1 MSTLELNLDT
11 PSFKG
16 NGQSEDNSKVS
27 PASNDGA
34 ANARQEKG
42 VSSSK
47 TTEPAK
53 KPWTNIQKIAFRIGF
68 LYLLF
73 LCIPTYPKFYEE
85 LFSLRW
91 GKITYHDFQGIV
103 AFWPPQFIT
112 IESEEG
118 VFGLLNYINL
128 ILLFAGSVA
137 GGLIWTAL
145 DKKTTQYSKLYYWI
159 RVLARYRLAYG
170 MIGWGLK
177 KAFPMQMVFPTV
189 GMLNTPFIDM
199 AEKKLYWSHVGVSFW
214 YTVFL
219 GFAEILPGLL
229 LLNRK
234 TSPLGAALAAVVTF
248 NICIANHAYDAGVAV
263 PAAYFAIIGIFI
275 VWYDLPKIWNL
286 VVNERDIQP
295 YRYQPVISEKWQRR
309 LAFGIKWTFN
319 FLFVPVAAGLW
330 AYGFF
335 NGNNYNIPSTPGL
348 AGAKGYYNV
357 TEFRLNNKVIPYSP
371 QDSIRWQDAT
381 FEGWSSLSYKTNR
394 TAIADRMIGYSP
406 LRVKNDKKNNRL
418 NQVNTQDSD
427 ELQKLKQNRD
437 LGVTR
442 WEVGGMAGERRYF
455 FYKADTDRQVLYLQ
469 NKNKNHK
476 EETQILH
483 YNRPTANRIVL
494 KGINE
499 FQDSIY
505 VVLDR
510 SDKKYP
516 LVEGRTAAVKSY

>member
-1 MSTLELNLDT
+1 MSTLDTSLAVPVELTGHPQTKNSEAGKPGT
-11 PSFKG
+11 G
-16 NGQSEDNSKVS
+16 NTGTNSTR
-27 PASNDGA
+27 A
-34 ANARQEKG
+34 
-42 VSSSK
+42 
-47 TTEPAK
+47 
-53 KPWTNIQKIAFRIGF
+53 PWTTVQKVAFRIGF
-68 LYLLF
+68 IYMLL
-73 LCIPTYPKFYEE
+73 LCIPLYLKFYKDV
-85 LFSLRW
+85 FSLQFS
-91 GKITYHDFQGIV
+91 KITYHDFQAIV
-103 AFWPPQFIT
+103 AFWPPQIIT

-128 ILLFAGSVA
+128 ILVFIISVA
-137 GGLIWTAL
+137 GGLLWTAL

-170 MIGWGLK
+170 MVGWGLK
-177 KAFPMQMVFPTV
+177 KAFPMQMVYPTV

-219 GFAEILPGLL
+219 GFAEIIPGLL

-234 TSPLGAALAAVVTF
+234 TASLGGALAAVVTF

-263 PAAYFAIIGIFI
+263 PAAYFAIIGIFV

-286 VVNERDIQP
+286 LVKERDILP
-295 YRYQPVISEKWQRR
+295 YRYNPVFSQPWQKR
-309 LAFGIKWTFN
+309 LASGVKWTFN
-319 FLFVPVAAGLW
+319 FLFVPVAAALW
-330 AYGFF
+330 GYGFF
-335 NGNNYNIPSTPGL
+335 FGNNYNIPSTPGL
-348 AGAKGYYNV
+348 ADAKGYYNV
-357 TEFRLNNKVIPYSP
+357 TEFRLNGQVLPYTP

-381 FEGWSSLSYKTNR
+381 LEGWSSLSYKTNR
-394 TAIADRMIGYSP
+394 GAIADRMIGYSP
-406 LRVKNDKKNNRL
+406 LRVKNDKKNNQL

-427 ELQKLKQNRD
+427 QLAKLKKNRD

-455 FYKADTDRQVLYLQ
+455 FYKADTIKQILYLQ
-469 NKNKNHK
+469 NKNKNHQD
-476 EETQILH
+476 ETQVLH
-483 YNRPTANRIVL
+483 YTRPNANRIILQGV
-494 KGINE
+494 NE

-516 LVEGRTAAVKSY
+516 LVEGRLSSITAY